1 MSEDDQLPP
10 TRSEMDADRQPP
22 PRKRRMWPWVALL
35 SVVLVPSLM
44 FALWA
49 GITLNYSFSEG
60 TRTGNVLKLS
70 HRGWLCKT
78 WEGELSMVPTTGV
91 VPERWEF
98 SVRNDSIARRIQEL
112 QGQQVQLD
120 YEEHKGVPTSCFGD
134 TRYFVVAVRPLSLG
148 GPPATAP
155 TPAPA
160 PMPTPPPPASR

>member
-1 MSEDDQLPP
+1 MSEDDSLPP
-10 TRSEMDADRQPP
+10 TRDEMDASREPP
-22 PRKRRMWPWVALL
+22 PRRRRVWPWIALL

-49 GITLNYSFSEG
+49 AITLNYSFSEG

-70 HRGWLCKT
+70 HRGWICKT

-91 VPERWEF
+91 LPERWEF
-98 SVRNDSIARRIQEL
+98 SVRSDSIARRIQEL

-134 TRYFVVAVRPLSLG
+134 TRYFVVAVRPLAG
-148 GPPATAP
+148 GFSAPPP
-155 TPAPA
+155 S
-160 PMPTPPPPASR
+160 PPPPPSR